1 MINLKIRITMMVLQ
15 IIAIIAILATLIAYA
30 IAEPVSEPIA
40 GDKLT
45 FQSISTRDV
54 EVALAQI
61 GWEGATAE
69 SNEMDALPS
78 LDRQG
83 LLLICIAL
91 LPAAGTKAKRLI
103 KDLRSELARFEKIR
117 KAHDKICHGWTK
129 TIPGI
134 KSGHIALASGEQWSA
149 DADGIC
155 RILCRTGDKEL
166 DKIIAAQPFMTVT
179 ANRSAIILANA
190 AWKDSTC
197 ETILIGGAP
206 RGAAI
211 ALADTFGLRL
221 I

>member
-1 MINLKIRITMMVLQ
+1 MINLKIRITMMILQ
-15 IIAIIAILATLIAYA
+15 IIAIIAILATLIGYGL
-30 IAEPVSEPIA
+30 AEPVSEPA
-40 GDKLT
+40 TGEKRAA
-45 FQSISTRDV
+45 QSISTHDV
-54 EVALAQI
+54 EAALAQLDWA
-61 GWEGATAE
+61 GGRTAH
-69 SNEMDALPS
+69 SAMYALPP

-91 LPAAGTKAKRLI
+91 IPAAGTKTKRLI
-103 KDLRSELARFEKIR
+103 KDLRSEWARFEKIR

-134 KSGHIALASGEQWSA
+134 KSGFIALPTGEQWHT

-155 RILCRTGDKEL
+155 RILCAAADEDL
-166 DKIIAAQPFMTVT
+166 DKIIATQPFMTLT
-179 ANRSAIILANA
+179 AGRSAIILANA
-190 AWKDSTC
+190 EWKDSTC